1 MPSGKQIVQAVLF
14 LLFLALILPLL
25 LIFLLGIFS
34 HPNLKS
40 KPSMSVLLSTAI
52 W

>member
-1 MPSGKQIVQAVLF
+1 
-14 LLFLALILPLL
+14 
-25 LIFLLGIFS
+25 LLGIFS